1 MSEQE
6 PPHHIF
12 AALSDPTRMAILQQL
27 QDGARPV
34 GQIVQRFDLAGPTIT
49 RHLDALERA
58 GLIRRTRRG
67 QEKLCSL
74 DPQGFLAAHGWLSR
88 FEAFW
93 TSSLD
98 NLAELLDKD
107 TTP

>member
-1 MSEQE
+1 MSEKQQ
-6 PPHHIF
+6 PHLVF

-27 QDGARPV
+27 QEGARPV

-74 DPQGFLAAHGWLSR
+74 DPQGFLSAHGWLAR
-88 FEAFW
+88 FEVFR

-98 NLAELLDKD
+98 NLAERFDKD